1 MTNINFINKE
11 YKKEWIEFVPN
22 TDNTVRYCEG
32 TAAADDGVD
41 FAVYDG
47 ATNYMGRV
55 NKLTGEISYNG
66 KEGEEYNKTF
76 LLAAKETICK

>member
-1 MTNINFINKE
+1 MDPEVCEIELKGRDKMTNINFINKE

-41 FAVYDG
+41 FAQRMKDG
-47 ATNYMGRV
+47 
-55 NKLTGEISYNG
+55 
-66 KEGEEYNKTF
+66 F
-76 LLAAKETICK
+76 